1 MCAQRCVEVWKRV
14 SHVFEPRYTHTRTHT
29 LQWHTTRG
37 IMTKDDD
44 NGLVHKFNRVYEV
57 KIFSSLNLLRLEYD
71 ADGKFIKVTFLNAVG
86 KAKRRQRHH
95 FGLKKLEFYFANIL
109 LCNLLT
115 TLTGK
120 FETGSDPETSK
131 KFWKSK

>member
-1 MCAQRCVEVWKRV
+1 VEVWKRV
-14 SHVFEPRYTHTRTHT
+14 SHVFEPLYTRTRTHT